1 MHNKLALNGED
12 WQDWHTHIITVGYQ
26 HTGKTGE
33 EYGYLSGAIGAI
45 TPDCQKL
52 IAKQYI
58 MNFINTYYFV
68 SYTNDRLDGYIAF
81 SPDST
86 NTFRFSYKDNL
97 YDNQTI
103 WEKMKQLNGQTIPIY
118 LTVVP
123 PKSYNV

>member
-1 MHNKLALNGED
+1 MHNKLTVGG
-12 WQDWHTHIITVGYQ
+12 QYWHTHIITVGYQ
-26 HTGKTGE
+26 HTGNTGE
-33 EYGYLSGAIGAI
+33 EYGYQSGAIGII

-52 IAKQYI
+52 IAKRYS
-58 MNFINTYYFV
+58 TGSALKYFV

-118 LTVVP
+118 LSVDP
-123 PKSYNV
+123 PKWNNV

>member
-12 WQDWHTHIITVGYQ
+12 WQDWHTHIITVGYR
-26 HTGKTGE
+26 HTGNTGE

-52 IAKQYI
+52 IAKQYSSGFKT
-58 MNFINTYYFV
+58 NYFV

-81 SPDST
+81 GPNST

-118 LTVVP
+118 LSVDP
-123 PKSYNV
+123 PKWYNV